1 MDAAAMKKNPYKKP
15 PFSIDRKRR
24 GDLARQI
31 ADGLRTAIATGFY
44 KPGDIIPPVRDLGE
58 ILGVS
63 MGIAVQAVAMIREE
77 GLISPRPAQGSVV
90 CDRGEKLWRGH
101 VVFVGPAGD
110 DNYFQSVFAGV
121 LRDRFVK
128 AGYLYTPVSHAWT
141 TDGVEDFSVLKAA
154 LAQSVDAVVAL
165 LPTPAA
171 LPHLRKCKRPFI
183 AISKA
188 SAVPGA
194 GGLARI
200 DYNPASDEFAA
211 ECRRLGVEEFVE
223 FYWARCTCM
232 NYVSAAFRR
241 AGIRVKRI
249 KVEADTSSKPLE
261 VLKRAGY
268 LAFERECSQLL
279 ATTVKPSNCQT
290 VKPSRRGRA
299 YFFADDYLASG
310 ALLALSQAGLEAPRD
325 IRIATWA
332 NSGLG
337 PVYHRELAR
346 LEMDPVDAGSRVA
359 EGVLE
364 YLKTGVFPTDI
375 VIGPRFFKGE
385 TL

>member
-1 MDAAAMKKNPYKKP
+1 MKKNPYKKP

-44 KPGDIIPPVRDLGE
+44 RPGDIIPPVRDLGE

-63 MGIAVQAVAMIREE
+63 MGIAVQAVSRIREE

-141 TDGVEDFSVLKAA
+141 ADGVEDFSVLKAA

-194 GGLARI
+194 DGLARI

-211 ECRRLGVEEFVE
+211 ECRRLGVEEVVE
-223 FYWARCTCM
+223 FYWERCTCM
-232 NYVSAAFRR
+232 NYVSAACRR

-290 VKPSRRGRA
+290 VKPSRRERA

-337 PVYHRELAR
+337 PVYNRELAR
-346 LEMDPVDAGSRVA
+346 LEMDPVDAGGRVA

-364 YLKTGVFPTDI
+364 YLKTGAFPTDI
-375 VIGPRFFKGE
+375 VIGPKFFKGE